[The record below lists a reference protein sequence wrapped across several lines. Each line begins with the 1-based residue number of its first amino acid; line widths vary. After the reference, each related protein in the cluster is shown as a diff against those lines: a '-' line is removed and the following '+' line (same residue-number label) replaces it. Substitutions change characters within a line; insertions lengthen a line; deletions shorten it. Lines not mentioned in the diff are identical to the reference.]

1 MHSNLKENRIAL
13 ILGASSDI
21 GISVVEK
28 FINKGWYVLAHANK
42 NIKQFKKLKIYN
54 KRFKIIRDFLLSRF
68 FKKADF

>member
-28 FINKGWYVLAHANK
+28 FINKGWYVFAHANK
-42 NIKQFKKLKIYN
+42 NIKQFKKLKI
-54 KRFKIIRDFLLSRF
+54 
-68 FKKADF
+68 